1 MDDLFPDLTLFGWVI
16 SFRSWVLV
24 APKGGLDIVSAVSL
38 LSFVERTAFSQ
49 QQISPPMSAVDN
61 TLGPPSAD
69 CHFVRNQMYIYIF
82 FGFCLDSRLPHEG
95 SEL

>member
-1 MDDLFPDLTLFGWVI
+1 MASTPTGIGDEW
-16 SFRSWVLV
+16 W
-24 APKGGLDIVSAVSL
+24 LDIVSAVSP

-61 TLGPPSAD
+61 TLGPPSGD
-69 CHFVRNQMYIYIF
+69 CHFVRNQMYIYIYIF
-82 FGFCLDSRLPHEG
+82 FCFCLDSRLPHEG